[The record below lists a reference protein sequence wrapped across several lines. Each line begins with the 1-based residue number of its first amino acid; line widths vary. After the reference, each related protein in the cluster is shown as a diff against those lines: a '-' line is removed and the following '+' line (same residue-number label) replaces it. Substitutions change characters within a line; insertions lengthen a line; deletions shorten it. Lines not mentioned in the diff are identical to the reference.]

1 MLTWRKHSATVRP
14 QISYARVLR
23 NVTCHHAFSPGGTEG
38 RYARAGHERRRRG
51 DDQAREIP
59 VASPIRAEPVV
70 VARSGRLVPLRRT
83 RACSR
88 TNRRNL
94 RTPEVPPPPR
104 GGHTADMSRIRVAV
118 IDGQR
123 TFADALA
130 SRLSAEPDMQ
140 LVAVSE
146 STAAARRLLK
156 GRRVDIVLLDSEL
169 MQSLD
174 HPTADTPQ
182 SAQVILLGPVP
193 DAARTVKA
201 LRAGVAG
208 WVAKEESTEQLLHV
222 IRGVMRGETLVPAM
236 FVGPV
241 LRLLLHGYREGD
253 AAVRDPLGRL
263 TPREREVLGYLA
275 EGIDRRE
282 IAARMRLSAA
292 TVRSHVQNLLGK
304 LGVHSTLEAV
314 AVARQAQL
322 GPCGEGG

>member
-1 MLTWRKHSATVRP
+1 M
-14 QISYARVLR
+14 
-23 NVTCHHAFSPGGTEG
+23 SP
-38 RYARAGHERRRRG
+38 
-51 DDQAREIP
+51 
-59 VASPIRAEPVV
+59 
-70 VARSGRLVPLRRT
+70 
-83 RACSR
+83 
-88 TNRRNL
+88 
-94 RTPEVPPPPR
+94 
-104 GGHTADMSRIRVAV
+104 IRVAV

-146 STAAARRLLK
+146 STAAARRLLS

-174 HPTADTPQ
+174 HPTADLPP
-182 SAQVILLGPVP
+182 SARLVLLGPIP
-193 DAARTVKA
+193 DAARIVKA

-222 IRGVMRGETLVPAM
+222 IRGVMRDETWVPATV
-236 FVGPV
+236 VGPV
-241 LRLLLHGYREGD
+241 LRLLLHGYREGN
-253 AAVRDPLGRL
+253 AGGRDPLARL

-275 EGIDRRE
+275 EGINRGE
-282 IAARMRLSAA
+282 VAERMRLSAA
-292 TVRSHVQNLLGK
+292 TVRSHVQNLLRK

-322 GPCGEGG
+322 GPRCGEGG